1 MMKNIDYIKAKQSQ
15 RNKNSFLVSG
25 IRVFIKDQPRVK
37 MSVKSAIELALG
49 KVPSHLLGNIESI
62 NVGLYPE
69 LQKRKIQAMF
79 KNSSIYITSEQSSE
93 QDILDDIIHEVAH
106 SVEETFTDLIYAD
119 NQVKDEFLSKRKKLW
134 FTLKQKGFDVNLNK
148 FLNPKYDEELDFFFY
163 EHVKYP
169 LLSSLS
175 VGLFYS
181 PYACTSLRE
190 YFENGFEAFFMRE
203 EIGRLKTISPALY
216 GKIIQL
222 QKGKKNV

>member
-1 MMKNIDYIKAKQSQ
+1 MKNIDYIKAKQSQ

-93 QDILDDIIHEVAH
+93 QDIL
-106 SVEETFTDLIYAD
+106 
-119 NQVKDEFLSKRKKLW
+119 SKRKKLW

-190 YFENGFEAFFMRE
+190 YFANGFEAFFMRE